1 MLMNIIAGAG
11 VCVLMAAMLIALL
24 IAVGRYEDR
33 MRDRDIEDI
42 FDVRSI

>member
-11 VCVLMAAMLIALL
+11 VCVLMAALL
-24 IAVGRYEDR
+24 IAMLLAVGYYEDR
-33 MRDRDIEDI
+33 MRDRAIEDI

>member
-11 VCVLMAAMLIALL
+11 VCVLMAALLIALL
-24 IAVGRYEDR
+24 IAVGCYEDR
-33 MRDRDIEDI
+33 EIEDI